1 MFDMLKD
8 KKFLIG
14 AVVGTLVGPYA
25 LKTAQGLLGRLKA
38 KAAG

>member
-1 MFDMLKD
+1 MDFVKD

-14 AVVGTLVGPYA
+14 AVVGTVLGPYA

-38 KAAG
+38 KASS